1 MLTLS
6 NVIDRLSVNATVI
19 ASLFRG
25 VSELQVRWKP
35 DAEAWSLLE
44 VINHL
49 YDEER
54 EDFRQRLDL
63 TLHKPGTPWPPIHPS
78 AWVTERGYNE
88 RDPQTSLDAWLQERH
103 TSLVW
108 LRTLQNPDWQRS
120 EISPWSGVT
129 HAGDLLGSWLAHDHL
144 HIRQM
149 NELHYLYVRAVAK
162 PFGVGYA
169 GDW

>member
-63 TLHKPGTPWPPIHPS
+63 TLHKPGAPWPPIHPS

-88 RDPQTSLDAWLQERH
+88 RDPQTSLDAC
-103 TSLVW
+103 LVW

-162 PFGVGYA
+162 PFGVGYG